1 MVASLESICEK
12 HYRSARRVACSIE
25 MTIMIR
31 VTLSMVLLIALTSPA
46 FAILRPR
53 YPAKPFPPHRRP
65 SAAADNGGFPTAF
78 KN

>member
-1 MVASLESICEK
+1 
-12 HYRSARRVACSIE
+12 
-25 MTIMIR
+25 
-31 VTLSMVLLIALTSPA
+31 MVLLIALTSPA

>member
-1 MVASLESICEK
+1 MVASVESVK
-12 HYRSARRVACSIE
+12 QKSLKRPARRMLDGHGN
-25 MTIMIR
+25 MTR
-31 VTLSMVLLIALTSPA
+31 VTLSIVLLIALTSPV